1 MVQEESVHISK
12 ESYFGLGKDIIHH
25 CPKATQEILDIGR
38 YVFSTWQPF
47 TLYYTGVE
55 NDP

>member
-12 ESYFGLGKDIIHH
+12 VSYFAGTGLGSPHQNST
-25 CPKATQEILDIGR
+25 PLPQSNIG

-55 NDP
+55 NDS